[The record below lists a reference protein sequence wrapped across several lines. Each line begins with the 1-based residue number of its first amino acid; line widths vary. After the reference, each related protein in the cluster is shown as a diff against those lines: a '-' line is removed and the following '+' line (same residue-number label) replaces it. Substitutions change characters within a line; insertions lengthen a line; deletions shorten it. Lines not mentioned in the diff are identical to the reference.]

1 MAYVITGINDTA
13 AHMFHGVRSHSAQVD
28 VQASL
33 ADIDWMQGG
42 SYAVDNALNV
52 YVKDPSTGHWVLPAA
67 TPILITR
74 QPVGLTVVEGDI
86 TETVSLACYAQD
98 STAEYTPT
106 YAWYNCEDD
115 GSNPSAVANATSAT
129 LTIPNDLQNASAPY
143 YYYCTITANGQTLN
157 SSIITV
163 EVDAAPAP

>member
-13 AHMFHGVRSHSAQVD
+13 AHMFHGVRSHTAQID
-28 VQASL
+28 KQSSL
-33 ADIDWMQGG
+33 ADIDWMPSG
-42 SYAVDNALNV
+42 SYATDNAMNV
-52 YVKDPSTGHWVLPAA
+52 YTKDPSTGHWVLPAN

-106 YAWYNCEDD
+106 YAWYSCGDD
-115 GSNPSAVANATSAT
+115 GSNPSEVSNATTAT
-129 LTIPNDLQNASAPY
+129 LTIPTGLKNASAPY
-143 YYYCTITANGQTLN
+143 YYFCTITANGKTLN
-157 SSIITV
+157 SNIITV
-163 EVDAAPAP
+163 EVDAAP